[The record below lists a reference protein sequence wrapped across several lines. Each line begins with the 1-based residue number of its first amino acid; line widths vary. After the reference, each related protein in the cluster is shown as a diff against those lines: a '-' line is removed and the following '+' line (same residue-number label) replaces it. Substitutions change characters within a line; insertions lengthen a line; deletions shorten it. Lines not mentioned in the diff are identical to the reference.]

1 MLKHSPHDK
10 KCNKWQLIFNANK
23 ISQIQWYWE
32 IFQCTRNI
40 VLYTKCN
47 DTIGWKFKKK
57 IPANCIMTLDAPDG
71 VSDTLKNFSNRVWS
85 GNIFFLKWINQENK

>member
-1 MLKHSPHDK
+1 MLIKFPKFNDIERFFSVPETLF
-10 KCNKWQLIFNANK
+10 CIPSVMIQLVEN
-23 ISQIQWYWE
+23 
-32 IFQCTRNI
+32 
-40 VLYTKCN
+40 L
-47 DTIGWKFKKK
+47 KKK